1 MNTTEISLNFNKADL
16 EEIYF
21 KNRGTNMLFS
31 KIVKKHFILS
41 LILGAFTVT
50 SLIYST
56 MSNKS
61 WGIFT
66 IVTVIFVLVLNQ
78 LIKKIAPELKWE
90 KSIKDFLDEQ
100 AKFISR
106 KLTLSENTL
115 TLKLDTTITIMRWK
129 DFKKVVID
137 DKAISLYGDETF
149 VFPKKSMN
157 WHDFDLLRNEI
168 LLRIKT

>member
-1 MNTTEISLNFNKADL
+1 MNTTEINLNFNKADF
-16 EEIYF
+16 EEVYF
-21 KNRGTNMLFS
+21 KNRENNMLFS
-31 KIVKKHFILS
+31 KLIKKQFMLS
-41 LILGAFTVT
+41 LIFGTLSLA
-50 SLIYST
+50 SLIYFT

-66 IVTVIFVLVLNQ
+66 ITTVIFVLVLNQ
-78 LIKKIAPELKWE
+78 LIKKMAPELKWE
-90 KSIKDFLDEQ
+90 RSIRDFLDEQ

-115 TLKLDTTITIMRWK
+115 TLKRDTNITIMRWK

-168 LLRIKT
+168 LLRIKN

>member
-1 MNTTEISLNFNKADL
+1 
-16 EEIYF
+16 
-21 KNRGTNMLFS
+21 
-31 KIVKKHFILS
+31 
-41 LILGAFTVT
+41 
-50 SLIYST
+50 

-66 IVTVIFVLVLNQ
+66 ITTVIFVLVLNQ
-78 LIKKIAPELKWE
+78 LIKKMAPELKWE
-90 KSIKDFLDEQ
+90 RSIRDFLDEQ

-115 TLKLDTTITIMRWK
+115 TLKRDTDITIMRWK

-168 LLRIKT
+168 LLRIKN

>member
-1 MNTTEISLNFNKADL
+1 MNTTEINLNFNKSDF
-16 EEIYF
+16 EEVYF
-21 KNRGTNMLFS
+21 KNKGTNILFS
-31 KIVKKHFILS
+31 KMVKKQFILA
-41 LILGAFTVT
+41 LILGAFSVT

-56 MSNKS
+56 VSNKS
-61 WGIFT
+61 WGVFT
-66 IVTVIFVLVLNQ
+66 IVTIIFVLVLNQ

-90 KSIKDFLDEQ
+90 RSIRDFLDEQ

-115 TLKLDTTITIMRWK
+115 TLKRDTTITIMRWK

>member
-1 MNTTEISLNFNKADL
+1 MNTTEINLNFNKADL

-21 KNRGTNMLFS
+21 KNKGTNMLLS
-31 KIVKKHFILS
+31 KMVKKQFILS
-41 LILGAFTVT
+41 LILGVFSVT

-56 MSNKS
+56 ISNKS
-61 WGIFT
+61 WGVFT
-66 IVTVIFVLVLNQ
+66 IITLIFILIINQ

-90 KSIKDFLDEQ
+90 RSIRDFLDEQ

-115 TLKLDTTITIMRWK
+115 TLKRDTTITIMRWK

-157 WHDFDLLRNEI
+157 WHDFDMLRNEI
-168 LLRIKT
+168 LARIKT

>member
-1 MNTTEISLNFNKADL
+1 MNATEINLNFNKADL

-31 KIVKKHFILS
+31 KMVKKQFILS
-41 LILGAFTVT
+41 LILGILSVT

-56 MSNKS
+56 ISNKS

-66 IVTVIFVLVLNQ
+66 ISTITCVLVLNQ
-78 LIKKIAPELKWE
+78 LIKKRVPDGKWE
-90 KSIKDFLDEQ
+90 RAMRDFLDEQ

-115 TLKLDTTITIMRWK
+115 TLKRDTTITIMRWK
-129 DFKKVVID
+129 DFKKVIID

-168 LLRIKT
+168 LLRIKA

>member
-1 MNTTEISLNFNKADL
+1 MNTTEINLNFNKADF
-16 EEIYF
+16 EEVYF
-21 KNRGTNMLFS
+21 KNRANNILFS
-31 KIVKKHFILS
+31 KAIKKQFILA
-41 LILGAFTVT
+41 LVLGAFSVT

-56 MSNKS
+56 ISNKS
-61 WGIFT
+61 WGVFT
-66 IVTVIFVLVLNQ
+66 IVTIIFILVLNQ

-90 KSIKDFLDEQ
+90 KTIRDFLDEQ

-115 TLKLDTTITIMRWK
+115 TLKRDTNITIMRWK

-168 LLRIKT
+168 LLRIKI